1 MASRRRRE
9 PAVSADARAAFLAA
23 IAGGWS
29 ATAAAEAAG
38 TRRQRFYEL
47 AAVDERFRAAW
58 EEADQS
64 ALDLI
69 RDTIRKRI
77 IDGIPDFRL
86 DKDGKEHPTRVFS
99 DRLLELAARRLPEL
113 RESQRLEVT
122 GTVHGALDVGVTV
135 EHDFQAILETLEAAG
150 VLVRGPAAGA
160 AAAEAAAL
168 ERKALERGDGGST
181 QPDGESA

>member
-1 MASRRRRE
+1 MAGQQPRPRRR
-9 PAVSADARAAFLAA
+9 PARAGNVSTNSLPSTK
-23 IAGGWS
+23 GS
-29 ATAAAEAAG
+29 APRG
-38 TRRQRFYEL
+38 RRQTIY
-47 AAVDERFRAAW
+47 
-58 EEADQS
+58 
-64 ALDLI
+64 LDLI